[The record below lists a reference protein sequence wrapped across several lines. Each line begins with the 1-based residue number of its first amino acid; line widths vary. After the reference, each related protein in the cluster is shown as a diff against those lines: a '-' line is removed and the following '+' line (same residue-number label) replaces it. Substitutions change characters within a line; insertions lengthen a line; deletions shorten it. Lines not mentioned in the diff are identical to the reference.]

1 MNQSQVKDIV
11 VSVLDNFGQIV
22 FLDRCDAGLNGDGR
36 ASIESLF
43 NVVVDAN
50 TNYEQVLREQISA
63 KWEEYRA
70 ATINDD
76 PYQNPILKTNNPI
89 FTYRAPSVVPT
100 PDGRTL
106 VSVSIGFPFNVNP
119 SLPRKSL

>member
-1 MNQSQVKDIV
+1 MNQSPVKDIV
-11 VSVLDNFGQIV
+11 ISVLGSFGQVV
-22 FLDRCDAGLNGDGR
+22 FLDRCDAGLNSDSR

-43 NVVVDAN
+43 NVVVDAD
-50 TNYEQVLREQISA
+50 TDYAQALREQISA

-76 PYQNPILKTNNPI
+76 PRQNPILKTNNPI
-89 FTYRAPSVVPT
+89 FTYRAPSVMPT